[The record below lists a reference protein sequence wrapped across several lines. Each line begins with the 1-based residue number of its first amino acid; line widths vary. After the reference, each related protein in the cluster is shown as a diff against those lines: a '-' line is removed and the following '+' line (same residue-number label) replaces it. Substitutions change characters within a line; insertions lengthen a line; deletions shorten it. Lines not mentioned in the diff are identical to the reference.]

1 MCFLVVGNVGTDIVG
16 IRQQNIRL
24 GGGGLSAIIY
34 LFDLRV
40 NVVPFTSITLPQGGP
55 SFIT

>member
-24 GGGGLSAIIY
+24 GGGGLSAIIAKY
-34 LFDLRV
+34 LRKLCY
-40 NVVPFTSITLPQGGP
+40 
-55 SFIT
+55 